1 MGNIFVELLLVLGCK
16 LIEKDEGLALFLN
29 LIALRMAKTLL
40 SFDRSECN
48 RVKRD
53 NPVIYSP

>member
-1 MGNIFVELLLVLGCK
+1 MELLLVLGCK